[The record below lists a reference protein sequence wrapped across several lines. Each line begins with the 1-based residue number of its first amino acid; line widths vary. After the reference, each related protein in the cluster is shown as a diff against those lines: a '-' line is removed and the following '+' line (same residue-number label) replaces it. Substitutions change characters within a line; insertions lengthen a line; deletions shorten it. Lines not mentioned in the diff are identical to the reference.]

1 MTGFM
6 NTTLKQYLSHSLF
19 PRDTETS
26 TLLERLLSVVILF
39 AVVLMVLDTE
49 PNFQTQFG
57 AWVKPI
63 EFVIFLIFGTEYILR
78 LLLCGRLQKYQGLK
92 GKIKYM
98 ISPMAITDLLAI
110 LPNII
115 VFILDDLV
123 FLRLFR
129 LFRMFRIVKLIRTNK
144 PLMLFAESI
153 QSSWP
158 QLSASLAVTLFLLF
172 LSAIL
177 LYFVEGS
184 VQPEAFGS
192 IPRAMWWAMATLTT
206 VGYGDVYP
214 ITVTGKI
221 CAGIISLIS
230 IGVVALPAGIIA
242 ANFSEKLKQ

>member
-6 NTTLKQYLSHSLF
+6 NTTIKQYLARSLF

-26 TLLERLLSVVILF
+26 TFLERALSVVILF
-39 AVVLMVLDTE
+39 AVVLMVLGTE
-49 PNFQTQFG
+49 PDFRTQFG

-78 LLLCGRLQKYQGLK
+78 LLLCGRLQKYSGLK
-92 GKIKYM
+92 GKIRYIM
-98 ISPMAITDLLAI
+98 SPMAITDILAI

-144 PLMLFAESI
+144 PLILFVESI
-153 QSSWP
+153 KSSWP
-158 QLSASLAVTLFLLF
+158 QLSASLVVTLFLLF

-177 LYFVEGS
+177 LYFVEGG

-214 ITVTGKI
+214 ITVMGKI

-230 IGVVALPAGIIA
+230 IGIVALPAGIIA

>member
-1 MTGFM
+1 M
-6 NTTLKQYLSHSLF
+6 NTTIKQYLARSLF

-26 TLLERLLSVVILF
+26 TFLERALSVVILF

-49 PNFQTQFG
+49 PDFQTQFG

-63 EFVIFLIFGTEYILR
+63 EFVIFLIFGTEYS
-78 LLLCGRLQKYQGLK
+78 GLK
-92 GKIKYM
+92 GKIRYI

-153 QSSWP
+153 KSSWP
-158 QLSASLAVTLFLLF
+158 QLSASLVVTLFLLF

-177 LYFVEGS
+177 LYFVEGG

-214 ITVTGKI
+214 ITVMGKI

-230 IGVVALPAGIIA
+230 IGIVALPAGIIA

>member
-1 MTGFM
+1 MK
-6 NTTLKQYLSHSLF
+6 TTFKQYLSRSLF
-19 PRDTETS
+19 PRDSETS
-26 TLLERLLSVVILF
+26 TVLESVLSVTILF
-39 AVVLMVLDTE
+39 AVVLTVLDTE
-49 PNFQTQFG
+49 PNFQKQYG
-57 AWVKPI
+57 GWVKAI
-63 EFVIFLIFGTEYILR
+63 EFFIFLIFSAEYVLR
-78 LLLCGRLQKYQGLK
+78 LILCGNLQKYEGLT
-92 GKIKYM
+92 GKIKY
-98 ISPMAITDLLAI
+98 ILSPMALTDLLAI
-110 LPNII
+110 LPNILVI
-115 VFILDDLV
+115 MVDDLM

-158 QLSASLAVTLFLLF
+158 QLSASMVVTLFLLF

-214 ITVTGKI
+214 ITVMGKI

-242 ANFSEKLKQ
+242 ANFSDKLKK

>member
-1 MTGFM
+1 M
-6 NTTLKQYLSHSLF
+6 
-19 PRDTETS
+19 
-26 TLLERLLSVVILF
+26 
-39 AVVLMVLDTE
+39 
-49 PNFQTQFG
+49 
-57 AWVKPI
+57 
-63 EFVIFLIFGTEYILR
+63 
-78 LLLCGRLQKYQGLK
+78 
-92 GKIKYM
+92 
-98 ISPMAITDLLAI
+98 SPMAITDILAI

-144 PLMLFAESI
+144 PLILFAESI
-153 QSSWP
+153 KSSWP
-158 QLSASLAVTLFLLF
+158 QLSASLVVTLFLLF

-177 LYFVEGS
+177 LYFVEGG

-214 ITVTGKI
+214 ITVMGKI

-230 IGVVALPAGIIA
+230 IGIVALPAGIIA

>member
-1 MTGFM
+1 MK
-6 NTTLKQYLSHSLF
+6 TTFKQYLSRSLF
-19 PRDTETS
+19 PRDSETS
-26 TLLERLLSVVILF
+26 TVLESVLSVTILF
-39 AVVLMVLDTE
+39 AVVLTVLDTE
-49 PNFQTQFG
+49 PNFQKQYG
-57 AWVKPI
+57 GWVKAI
-63 EFVIFLIFGTEYILR
+63 EFFIFLIFSAEYVLR
-78 LLLCGRLQKYQGLK
+78 LILCGNLQKYEGLT
-92 GKIKYM
+92 GKIKY
-98 ISPMAITDLLAI
+98 ILSPMAITDLLAI
-110 LPNII
+110 LPNIL
-115 VFILDDLV
+115 VILVDDLM

-158 QLSASLAVTLFLLF
+158 QLSASMVVTLFLLF

-214 ITVTGKI
+214 ITVMGKI

-242 ANFSEKLKQ
+242 ANFSDKLKK

>member
-1 MTGFM
+1 
-6 NTTLKQYLSHSLF
+6 
-19 PRDTETS
+19 
-26 TLLERLLSVVILF
+26 
-39 AVVLMVLDTE
+39 
-49 PNFQTQFG
+49 
-57 AWVKPI
+57 
-63 EFVIFLIFGTEYILR
+63 
-78 LLLCGRLQKYQGLK
+78 
-92 GKIKYM
+92 M

-144 PLMLFAESI
+144 PLMVFAESI

-158 QLSASLAVTLFLLF
+158 QLSASLVVTLFLLF

-177 LYFVEGS
+177 LYFVEGN

-242 ANFSEKLKQ
+242 ANFSEKLKL

>member
-1 MTGFM
+1 MK
-6 NTTLKQYLSHSLF
+6 TTFKQYLSRSLF

-26 TLLERLLSVVILF
+26 TVLEKVLSVVILF
-39 AVVLMVLDTE
+39 AVVLTVLDTE
-49 PNFQTQFG
+49 PNFQKQYDG
-57 AWVKPI
+57 WIKPI
-63 EFVIFLIFGTEYILR
+63 EFFIFLIFSAEYVLR
-78 LLLCGRLQKYQGLK
+78 LTLCGSLQKYEGLT
-92 GKIKYM
+92 GKIKY
-98 ISPMAITDLLAI
+98 ILSPMAITDLFAI
-110 LPNII
+110 LPNILVI
-115 VFILDDLV
+115 MVDDLM

-129 LFRMFRIVKLIRTNK
+129 LFRMFRLVKLIRTNK

-158 QLSASLAVTLFLLF
+158 QLSASMVVTLFLLF

-184 VQPEAFGS
+184 AQPEAFGS

-214 ITVTGKI
+214 ITVMGKI
-221 CAGIISLIS
+221 CAGIIALIS

-242 ANFSEKLKQ
+242 ANFSDKLKN

>member
-1 MTGFM
+1 MK
-6 NTTLKQYLSHSLF
+6 TTFKQYLSRSLF
-19 PRDTETS
+19 PSDTETS
-26 TLLERLLSVVILF
+26 TVLERVLSLVILL
-39 AVVLMVLDTE
+39 AVVLTVLDTE
-49 PNFQTQFG
+49 PNFQMQFG
-57 AWVKPI
+57 GWVKPI
-63 EFVIFLIFGTEYILR
+63 EFFIFLIFGAEYVLR
-78 LLLCGRLQKYQGLK
+78 LILCGSLQRYKGLT
-92 GKIKYM
+92 GKIKY
-98 ISPMAITDLLAI
+98 ILSPMAMTDLLAI
-110 LPNII
+110 MPNIVVI
-115 VFILDDLV
+115 MVDDLM

-158 QLSASLAVTLFLLF
+158 QLSASMVVTLFLLF

-214 ITVTGKI
+214 ITVMGKI

-242 ANFSEKLKQ
+242 ANFSEKLKR